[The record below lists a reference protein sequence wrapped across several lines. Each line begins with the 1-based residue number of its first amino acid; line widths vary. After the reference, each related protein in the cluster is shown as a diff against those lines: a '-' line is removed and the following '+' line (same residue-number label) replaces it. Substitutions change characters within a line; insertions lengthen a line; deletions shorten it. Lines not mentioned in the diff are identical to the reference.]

1 MLLKRNIAFYLM
13 LGPLSVLSCGGLDK
27 GLLRVVEWGLT
38 LFRGMGF
45 IRVCVMVLGVSGRRS
60 GSGRLL
66 PGALTFPVVL
76 ELELMV
82 FSEGSLQSVLSMAL
96 VGGGEQQ

>member
-1 MLLKRNIAFYLM
+1 M
-13 LGPLSVLSCGGLDK
+13 GLDSIQRN
-27 GLLRVVEWGLT
+27 GIHACLRDG
-38 LFRGMGF
+38 
-45 IRVCVMVLGVSGRRS
+45 LGVSLGRRS
-60 GSGRLL
+60 ESGRLL

-96 VGGGEQQ
+96 VRGEEQQ